1 MSDSSVYVNEFDPFA
16 AAWLRELMAAGH
28 LPAGIV
34 DERSITD
41 VEATDVRGFRECHW
55 FAGIGGWPLALR
67 LAGWPAERP
76 VWTGSCPC
84 QPYSS
89 AGKRKGNADERDLWP
104 VFARLIREC
113 RPATVFGEQVASAIR
128 FGWID
133 RVRAD
138 LEAEGYAVGF
148 AVLGA
153 HSVGA
158 PHQRQRL
165 YWCATRPVADSD
177 AGTRSTEHEQQHGER
192 PNVVGRSGGIGAALG
207 VGDADEGRR
216 AEGDAV
222 PRRAAASAGA
232 PVPTARGVA
241 YADGGLAGH
250 GGVQP
255 GGEHG
260 QQPEDGGA
268 ARGVGDADDEHEGAT
283 EQHGARIGNARGASG
298 AVCDHWRDAIGI
310 ECRDGKRRRVSA
322 AQSGVHLLA
331 DGLSAGVGRGG
342 VPCADRYPLAGK
354 SPNRA
359 ARLRGYGNAICVQT
373 AAAFVKAFL
382 ESEGGE

>member
-1 MSDSSVYVNEFDPFA
+1 MSIYANEFDPFA

-41 VEATDVRGFRECHW
+41 VEATDVRGHRRAHF
-55 FAGIGGWPLALR
+55 FAGIAGWELALQ
-67 LAGWPAERP
+67 LAGWPRDREC
-76 VWTGSCPC
+76 WTGSCPC

-89 AGKRKGNADERDLWP
+89 AGKRKGNADARDLWP

-113 RPATVFGEQVASAIR
+113 RPPTVFGEQVASAIR

-177 AGTRSTEHEQQHGER
+177 SERLPRGPEPDSGAQQPGQQASRR
-192 PNVVGRSGGIGAALG
+192 PDALRCG
-207 VGDADEGRR
+207 
-216 AEGDAV
+216 
-222 PRRAAASAGA
+222 
-232 PVPTARGVA
+232 
-241 YADGGLAGH
+241 ADGAS
-250 GGVQP
+250 
-255 GGEHG
+255 
-260 QQPEDGGA
+260 
-268 ARGVGDADDEHEGAT
+268 RGVGDTGGDGRQPRPRLERQLDAPERAQPLDL
-283 EQHGARIGNARGASG
+283 ASVNGG
-298 AVCDHWRDAIGI
+298 AVWDHWRDAVGI
-310 ECRDGKRRRVSA
+310 DCRDGKRRRVPA
-322 AQSGVHLLA
+322 AQRGVLGVVDGVPA
-331 DGLSAGVGRGG
+331 DLGRGG
-342 VPCADRYPLAGK
+342 VPCATRYPLAGK

-382 ESEGGE
+382 EAERE